1 MQTTESLKRQLAT
14 AEELHSVVKTMK
26 ALAAVN
32 IRQYEEAERSLDHYR
47 RAIEMGL
54 QIVLRQ
60 GPRSRVVTR
69 KAPRRNLGAVVFGSD
84 QGMCGQLNDD
94 VARHAIEEMGGSGVN
109 RAGRALLAVGHR
121 IAGRLEDAGQS
132 IEGTEPVPGS
142 TSGITPAVQD
152 LLLRIDR
159 WRDEWQIEQ
168 VLLFYAEHHSGALY
182 RPRTMHLLPIDD
194 RWLHALHER
203 EWPTNQVPVFT
214 MDRDRLFSSLVHEY
228 LFVSLYRVFAESLAS
243 ENASRLA
250 SMQGAERN
258 IEERLVELTMKY
270 QQRRQLAITEEL
282 LDVAAGFEAITTDGD
297 R

>member
-1 MQTTESLKRQLAT
+1 MQTTEILKHKLAT
-14 AEELHSVVKTMK
+14 AEDLYSIVKTMK

-47 RAIEMGL
+47 RAVEMGL

-94 VARHAIEEMGGSGVN
+94 VARHAIEEMDASGVD
-109 RAGRALLAVGHR
+109 REGRALLAVGHR
-121 IAGRLEDAGQS
+121 IAGRLEDAGQPL
-132 IEGTEPVPGS
+132 EGTETVPGS

-159 WRDEWQIEQ
+159 WRDEWQIDQ
-168 VLLFYAEHHSGALY
+168 VLLFYAEHHSGASY
-182 RPRTMHLLPIDD
+182 RPRTTHLLPIDD
-194 RWLHALHER
+194 FWLHALQER
-203 EWPTNQVPVFT
+203 EWPTNQFPTFT
-214 MDRDRLFSSLVHEY
+214 MNRDRLFSSLVHEY
-228 LFVSLYRVFAESLAS
+228 LFVSLYRAFAESLAS

-258 IEERLVELTMKY
+258 IEERIVELTMLY

-282 LDVAAGFEAITTDGD
+282 LDVAAGFEALSTEQDK
-297 R
+297 